1 MRPAHRKPA
10 LGLCVPGQAG
20 KRERLLGQR
29 PEDMGA
35 VCVDAA
41 PVRLMGIHAASAEM
55 LTASRYDKL
64 DVLGAP
70 AQAVHSSW
78 QVRVAIASCRGDR
91 KSVMHRTASAS
102 RSWELVASM
111 RSAGVLKGEHGRA
124 ATSRADVCRGKS
136 ANAADVAA
144 CACGIPSLPSPTP
157 FTTTTASRP
166 LDCTRSLGH
175 ALGHSALQVRMAS
188 SATATQTEVSEAQS
202 VMLMRNLMRVT
213 FSNVVY
219 TRGIFDS
226 SQFKPMN
233 ARIACHE
240 WLA

>member
-1 MRPAHRKPA
+1 
-10 LGLCVPGQAG
+10 
-20 KRERLLGQR
+20 
-29 PEDMGA
+29 MGA

-41 PVRLMGIHAASAEM
+41 PVRFMGMAEHAASAEM

-64 DVLGAP
+64 DVLGLRSP

-102 RSWELVASM
+102 RSWKLIAPM
-111 RSAGVLKGEHGRA
+111 RSAGARRA
-124 ATSRADVCRGKS
+124 GARSWRCLQGQGSERKPLARTRIWNPHHPIADAFQNYQG
-136 ANAADVAA
+136 
-144 CACGIPSLPSPTP
+144 
-157 FTTTTASRP
+157 SRP
-166 LDCTRSLGH
+166 LDCTPLPRH

-202 VMLMRNLMRVT
+202 VKLMRNLMRVT

-233 ARIACHE
+233 ARDR
-240 WLA
+240 LS

>member
-1 MRPAHRKPA
+1 MRTALAIRIAKLRCGRPLLIGS

-41 PVRLMGIHAASAEM
+41 PVRLMGMHAASAEM

-91 KSVMHRTASAS
+91 KSVIHRTASAS
-102 RSWELVASM
+102 RSWELVAST
-111 RSAGVLKGEHGRA
+111 RAG
-124 ATSRADVCRGKS
+124 TSRAVGDVLEG
-136 ANAADVAA
+136 
-144 CACGIPSLPSPTP
+144 
-157 FTTTTASRP
+157 
-166 LDCTRSLGH
+166 
-175 ALGHSALQVRMAS
+175 
-188 SATATQTEVSEAQS
+188 
-202 VMLMRNLMRVT
+202 
-213 FSNVVY
+213 
-219 TRGIFDS
+219 
-226 SQFKPMN
+226 
-233 ARIACHE
+233 
-240 WLA
+240 

>member
-1 MRPAHRKPA
+1 
-10 LGLCVPGQAG
+10 
-20 KRERLLGQR
+20 
-29 PEDMGA
+29 MGA

-41 PVRLMGIHAASAEM
+41 PVRFMGMAEHAASAEM

-102 RSWELVASM
+102 RSWKLVASM
-111 RSAGVLKGEHGRA
+111 CSAASSARRAGRA
-124 ATSRADVCRGKS
+124 DAIARSWRCFAGCNS
-136 ANAADVAA
+136 ANATAET
-144 CACGIPSLPSPTP
+144 GIPTIPSPTLNK
-157 FTTTTASRP
+157 FRSFKNNFSLSAGRP
-166 LDCTRSLGH
+166 PRCL

-188 SATATQTEVSEAQS
+188 SATATQTEVNEAQS

-233 ARIACHE
+233 ARDR
-240 WLA
+240 LS